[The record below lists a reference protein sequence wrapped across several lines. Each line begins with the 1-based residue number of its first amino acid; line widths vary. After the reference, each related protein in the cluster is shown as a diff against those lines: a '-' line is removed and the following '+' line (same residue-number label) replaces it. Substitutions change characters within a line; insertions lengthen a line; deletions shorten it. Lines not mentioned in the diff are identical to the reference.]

1 MGIGLSNAEGKYCK
15 LSCLRYLG
23 VESCQEAFEEGM
35 RCGNDWSNFD
45 FKPILWYYRT
55 NGIFKR
61 IIDIIPDNAL
71 KNGITINGDNQ
82 MLLEKM
88 LDDFDYK
95 KYFSTALKQARLF
108 GRSLMVLSIDDGQY
122 LQDEEGNYILGD
134 SGRKIIDVS
143 KKVDFK
149 QIKDVKINFVYGA
162 DDFSIYYGEE
172 NDQENNGQKKA
183 NSIML
188 NWEYYTLNRV
198 RNNRQ
203 INDDAK
209 DNDNTKFKIHKSRAL
224 LFVNDDIFTDA
235 TAITKFATSE
245 FFRVFQPLSRLE
257 LVEESATADAANS
270 QIGVLKMNLELML
283 ENAKNDDER
292 RNLIRT
298 TLNKLELVRVA
309 REQKEIVAIDKDE
322 EYKNIPASLN
332 GFGDIIEKLRKG
344 VSSASDIPMSILFGE
359 KQSGLSND
367 GSKDLE
373 VFYNIVKSKQ
383 ETALRQPLLYL
394 IKLMDYVIKNNH
406 YSIKKVG
413 SNKNNFVVVRQEDKK
428 PNGLLGRIK
437 SFFSK
442 EKTNQQEQKENEE
455 DEEEAEE
462 RFYNV
467 FYPITFEFNEL
478 WQLSSV
484 DKAKIRKMDMETFR
498 IAHPSL
504 MDNFL
509 SVEEIRSQS
518 ELNTYFQYN
527 DNNTRNIAPKPT
539 KTYPYNQQQNIDN
552 SNKNNTSSSD

>member
-1 MGIGLSNAEGKYCK
+1 MSLGLDNVEAKYCK
-15 LSCLRYLG
+15 LTCFRYLG
-23 VESCQEAFEEGM
+23 KEECQQAFEKGLKS
-35 RCGNDWSNFD
+35 NDWNCSD
-45 FKPILWYYRT
+45 FAPILWFYRT

-71 KNGITINGDNQ
+71 KNGITINGENQ

-95 KYFSTALKQARLF
+95 KYFSTALKQSRLF
-108 GRSLMVLSIDDGQY
+108 GRSLMVLYIDDGQY
-122 LQDEEGNYILGD
+122 LIDEK
-134 SGRKIIDVS
+134 GRRIIDNS
-143 KKVDFK
+143 KPVKYN
-149 QIKDVKINFVYGA
+149 QIKSVKIGFVYGST
-162 DDFSIYYGEE
+162 DFNIDYDAETDSI
-172 NDQENNGQKKA
+172 
-183 NSIML
+183 L
-188 NWEYYTLNRV
+188 NWEYYLLKRV
-198 RNNRQ
+198 EKNQQVQNNTTQ
-203 INDDAK
+203 DKLTDI
-209 DNDNTKFKIHKSRAL
+209 KIHKSRAL

-235 TAITKFATSE
+235 SKIDKFATSE

-257 LVEESATADAANS
+257 LVEESAAADAANS
-270 QIGVLKMNLELML
+270 QIGVLKMNLEAML
-283 ENAKNDDER
+283 NAAKDDDER
-292 RNLIRT
+292 QQVIKT
-298 TLNKLELVRVA
+298 TLTKLQLVDAAKR
-309 REQKEIVAIDKDE
+309 QKGSIAINADE
-322 EYKNIPASLN
+322 DYKNIPASLN

-383 ETALRQPLLYL
+383 ETTLRQPLLYL
-394 IKLMDYVIKNNH
+394 IKLMDCVIKNNH
-406 YSIKKVG
+406 YVVKKTG
-413 SNKNNFVVVRQEDKK
+413 SRKNDFVVVKQSKSRVNSFLEKIKNIFINDKT
-428 PNGLLGRIK
+428 
-437 SFFSK
+437 K
-442 EKTNQQEQKENEE
+442 ELKQDNNEE
-455 DEEEAEE
+455 KGEEE
-462 RFYNV
+462 FFDN
-467 FYPITFEFNEL
+467 FKKINFEFNEL

-504 MDNFL
+504 SDNFL
-509 SVEEIRSQS
+509 SVEEIRNQS